1 MKIYN
6 GRFLGCLIVPVLDIR
21 NPGFTPMQVLNS
33 KFILAIE
40 LREL

>member
-6 GRFLGCLIVPVLDIR
+6 GRFLGCLVVPVLDIR
-21 NPGFTPMQVLNS
+21 NPRFTPMQILDS
-33 KFILAIE
+33 KCILAIE